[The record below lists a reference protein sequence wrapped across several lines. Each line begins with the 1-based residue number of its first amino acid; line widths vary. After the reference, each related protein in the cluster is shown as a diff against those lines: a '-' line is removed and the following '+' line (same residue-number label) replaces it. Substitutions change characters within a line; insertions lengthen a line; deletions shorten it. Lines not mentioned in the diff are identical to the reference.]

1 MSVSNYL
8 LKQENICEQTR
19 HLKVGKWSLKIEKT
33 LVWLVTFTVD
43 QTLSV
48 TMDTMTLFAGHIKP
62 LRPS

>member
-1 MSVSNYL
+1 MQFFRPDYL

-19 HLKVGKWSLKIEKT
+19 HFKVGKWSLKIEKP
-33 LVWLVTFTVD
+33 LSTFIVD

-48 TMDTMTLFAGHIKP
+48 TMATMTLFAGHIKP